1 MAELAKTHIDVYD
14 ESTFATGINTLIPL
28 YVIATKSN
36 KVIDETTGEI
46 ALGTTKEFAGQVQIV
61 TSQREV
67 IDRYGIPYFAELNGT
82 VLQGDE
88 RNEYGLYGLYDAMGT
103 TSLAYV
109 LRADIDLDQLS
120 PREDE
125 PRSSVKNGSYW
136 IDLTNSRP
144 GLFYAKR
151 NSTDA
156 GARPS
161 TDWVAYDSISYVS
174 EKPADNV
181 GEERDIAIVFSEST
195 GTETVYSKVGGKWE
209 VAGTSS
215 TNVYKSTS
223 IEYPQTYSKNDLWL
237 KTTAINGGASYSFK
251 KWVASSET
259 WQEVPLPV
267 AKSYIDAEAALGSQ
281 LKENA
286 MFLYVDP
293 RSTEKNVNETIYV
306 YVPSSVGLKLTA
318 TGAYVPPSTEKT
330 ITLKYVENGELK
342 TINVTAD
349 STSTIDK
356 VIEAFEEAFAKN
368 GSTAVHVEKDSGKL
382 VIYSKIADM
391 EVSESATSFGFAAN
405 QTGYQKSEVVW
416 KSFTDLGTRA
426 PKLYASEN
434 EPTETAKDGTMWF
447 NDDLKVDI
455 MVNNGN
461 VWKGFNTYYSNQ
473 SNKPSIYVTSE
484 EPSNPVDNS
493 LWIDT
498 DEDDYPTIKRWFAG
512 DWEVLDN
519 TDQSTPNGVVF
530 ADARYYAEDSQHRLI
545 EPTYEVDDETGKLI
559 SPDSTAEIKGC
570 NLLDSDNVDPDCVN
584 PQTYPAGIILFNT
597 RFSTNNVKE
606 YKSNPFEGLY
616 DSDTKKYNVGG
627 YEGTI
632 DETKLA
638 RWVSAS
644 GNAEDGSG
652 LFGRKAQR
660 RMVVNAMAGAIKSN
674 EDIRT
679 YDYDFFFATCP
690 GYPELDDELLSLNKE
705 KKEMFEIVTDCPARL
720 EPNATKIQAWATNA
734 NNAVSH
740 GADGRVLKNAYVVR
754 NYPSMGLTSN
764 VDGKEIAVPSSI
776 AKMRNLLV
784 LPRGQIAA
792 GTQYGQVTNL
802 ASVGYITDE
811 DEYASVVVKDGLGEV
826 LISKDINPIMPRRNT
841 GLLFWGERTENNV
854 ESSLSDEHAINTLLR
869 LKRQLEAFCQPYFFR
884 INTEAL
890 RADFE
895 RGIIGILNEYIAT
908 SELYDY
914 AVSME
919 RNTPETIQRR
929 ELWCDISIEIS
940 KGIEQIYI
948 PIHVV
953 ATGSISGS

>member
-1 MAELAKTHIDVYD
+1 MAELAKTHISVID
-14 ESTFATGINTLIPL
+14 ESTFTTGINTLIPL

-36 KVIDETTGEI
+36 KVVDETTGEI

-67 IDRYGIPYFAELNGT
+67 IDRYGVPYFAELNGT

-103 TSLAYV
+103 TTLAYV

-125 PRSSVKNGSYW
+125 PRGQVKNGTFW
-136 IDLTNSRP
+136 IDLTNSTP
-144 GLFYAKR
+144 GLFYAQHTSSSATK
-151 NSTDA
+151 
-156 GARPS
+156 PS
-161 TDWVAYDSISYVS
+161 SDWVAFPPVSYVT
-174 EKPADNV
+174 EKPDDSV
-181 GEERDIAIVFSEST
+181 GESGTIAIVFNAED
-195 GTETVYSKVGGKWE
+195 GTETVYEKVGNAWE
-209 VAGTSS
+209 EAGTSLD
-215 TNVYKSTS
+215 NVFRQTS
-223 IEYPQTYSKNDLWL
+223 IDYPEEYTQNDIWL
-237 KTTAINGGASYSFK
+237 KTTAINGGASYSLK
-251 KWVASSET
+251 KWSASSEL
-259 WQEVPLPV
+259 WQELPLPV
-267 AKSYIDAEAALGSQ
+267 ATSFIDAEAALGSQ

-286 MFLYVDP
+286 MCLKVESEP
-293 RSTEKNVNETIYV
+293 TVKNCNAKLCV
-306 YVPSSVGLKLTA
+306 YLPTSVGLKIPATKDFTA
-318 TGAYVPPSTEKT
+318 PSEENK
-330 ITLKYVENGELK
+330 ITLKYVEDGALK
-342 TINVTAD
+342 TINVKATSESTAD
-349 STSTIDK
+349 SIVAAFDK
-356 VIEAFEEAFAKN
+356 AFTQN
-368 GSTAVHVEKDSGKL
+368 GSKAVRVKNESGKL
-382 VIYSKIADM
+382 VIYSDIADM
-391 EVSESATSFGFAAN
+391 EISGNVADDFGFASK
-405 QTGYQKSEVVW
+405 Y
-416 KSFTDLGTRA
+416 
-426 PKLYASEN
+426 YASEN
-434 EPTETAKDGTMWF
+434 VWVEYKDLTKKPTLFVQEDEPTAPATDGTLWF
-447 NDDLKVDI
+447 NDDLRVDI
-455 MVNNGN
+455 MVGNGT
-461 VWKGFNTYYSNQ
+461 VWQGYKKAYPNAD
-473 SNKPSIYVTSE
+473 IYVTSE
-484 EPSNPVDNS
+484 DPSSNATMTNNT

-498 DEDDYPTIKRWFAG
+498 DEDEYPTIKRWFG
-512 DWEVLDN
+512 DDWELLDN

-530 ADARYYAEDSQHRLI
+530 ADARFYDDDGN
-545 EPTYEVDDETGKLI
+545 EPTYEVDDDTGRLI
-559 SPDSTAEIKGC
+559 APDAEHDVKGC
-570 NLLDSDNVDPDCVN
+570 SLLTSNNVDPDCVN

-616 DSDTKKYNVGG
+616 DSDTLEYSVGG
-627 YEGTI
+627 YEGTV
-632 DETKLA
+632 DEDKLA

-690 GYPELDDELLSLNKE
+690 GYPELDDELISLNIE
-705 KKEMFEIVTDCPARL
+705 KKEMFEIVTDCPKTL

-740 GADGRVLKNAYVVR
+740 GAEGRVLKNAYVVR

-811 DEYASVVVKDGLGEV
+811 NEYASVVVKDGLGEV